1 VSTASTKEC
10 IKLSKKKKKRKAH
23 LSRAADAELAEIS
36 LEQQVLREMMLP
48 QQQQRSGQQPAD
60 VDSNEDAIQSSSLRL
75 YPAVRS
81 TQSSVTVSAILTLI
95 A

>member
-1 VSTASTKEC
+1 M
-10 IKLSKKKKKRKAH
+10 
-23 LSRAADAELAEIS
+23 SRAADAELAEIS

>member
-1 VSTASTKEC
+1 M
-10 IKLSKKKKKRKAH
+10 
-23 LSRAADAELAEIS
+23 SRAADAELAEIS

-48 QQQQRSGQQPAD
+48 QQQQQQSGQQPAD